1 VRVNQSTDP
10 LNPSKLTK
18 DLTNEKFAAEKE
30 HSNTANLRTVIQ
42 DKSEVNST
50 LLKQA
55 DISNRIKKVN
65 STHLE
70 KAPASD
76 ISVAK
81 INQNAQ

>member
-1 VRVNQSTDP
+1 VGVNQSTDL

-18 DLTNEKFAAEKE
+18 DQTNEKYPAEKE

-42 DKSEVNST
+42 DKSEVNPT

-55 DISNRIKKVN
+55 DISSRVKKV
-65 STHLE
+65 SSPHLE

-81 INQNAQ
+81 INQNA

>member
-18 DLTNEKFAAEKE
+18 DQTNEKFAAEKE

-50 LLKQA
+50 LMKQA
-55 DISNRIKKVN
+55 DISSRIKKV
-65 STHLE
+65 SSPHLE
-70 KAPASD
+70 NAPASD